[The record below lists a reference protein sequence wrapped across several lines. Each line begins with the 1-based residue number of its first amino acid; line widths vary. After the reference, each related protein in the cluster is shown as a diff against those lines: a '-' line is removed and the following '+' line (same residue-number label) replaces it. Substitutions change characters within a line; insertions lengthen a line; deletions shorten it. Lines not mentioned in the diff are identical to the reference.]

1 MSAASKRSASEK
13 VKTDNAV
20 PRAASA
26 FNPGPLF
33 GAVLTGALLFLS
45 FPKFGCGA
53 IAWVAW
59 VPLLIALRGKGV
71 REAMMLGFSAGL
83 VFHVGILYW
92 ITYVVV
98 KYGSLSLTLGVA
110 AMLLLCAYLSLYTAV
125 FAAGCVL
132 FRNCAPL
139 LAVPLLW
146 TGLEFIRGWIFTG
159 FPWETL
165 AYSQYRYLPLIQIAD
180 VTGPAGLSFLI
191 VVVNTLL
198 FQALITKRA
207 SMRFGSIAAI
217 AVVFLLLSGYGI
229 WRLDDVREGMAKS
242 ASIPVSLIQGNIDQN
257 LKWNPRY
264 QRDTVEAYLSQSAR
278 YLPPPGGVIV
288 WPETAVPFYF
298 QDDGPLQRRIL
309 AFARDHRV
317 WIVLGSPTYADR
329 AVGTNFANSAF
340 LVDPDGRIAGRY
352 DKVHLVPYG
361 EYVPLRRY
369 FPFIS
374 KLAVGVGDF
383 RPGRGYFPLSLNGHC
398 LGILICYEG
407 IFPAAGTDYKR
418 RGAEMLVNIT
428 NDAWFGPTSAPYQ
441 HLSMTVF
448 RAVETRTYLCRAAN
462 TGISAFISP
471 TGEITK
477 KTGLFLRSGLA
488 GEVRLLAKKTIYST
502 YGDFFAYSSIVVL
515 LGMTIVA
522 WMRRKHERDRI

>member
-1 MSAASKRSASEK
+1 MSAASKKSAFGK
-13 VKTDNAV
+13 VKIDNVV
-20 PRAASA
+20 PGAASA

-33 GAVLTGALLFLS
+33 GAVLTGVLLFLS

-53 IAWVAW
+53 IAWVALI
-59 VPLLIALRGKGV
+59 PLLIALRGKGV
-71 REAMMLGFSAGL
+71 REAVLLGFTAGL

-92 ITYVVV
+92 IAYVVV
-98 KYGSLSLTLGVA
+98 KYGSLSLTLGIA
-110 AMLLLCAYLSLYTAV
+110 AMLLLCAYLSLYTAA

-146 TGLEFIRGWIFTG
+146 TGLEFIRGLMLTG
-159 FPWETL
+159 FPWEAL
-165 AYSQYRYLPLIQIAD
+165 AYSQYRYLPLIQITD
-180 VTGPAGLSFLI
+180 ITGPAGLSFLI
-191 VVVNTLL
+191 VAVNALL
-198 FQALITKRA
+198 FQALIAKRT
-207 SMRFGSIAAI
+207 SMRLGSIAAI
-217 AVVFLLLSGYGI
+217 AIVFLLLSGYGL
-229 WRLDDVREGMAKS
+229 WRLADVRKAVTLS
-242 ASIPVSLIQGNIDQN
+242 ASLPVSLIQGNIDQN

-264 QRDTVEAYLSQSAR
+264 QRDTVDAYLSQSAR
-278 YLPPPGGVIV
+278 YLPPAGGVIV

-329 AVGTNFANSAF
+329 ALGTNFANSAF
-340 LVDPDGRIAGRY
+340 IIDPAGRIAGRY

-369 FPFIS
+369 FPFIG

-383 RPGRGYFPLSLNGHC
+383 RPGRGYFPLSLNGHR

-407 IFPAAGTDYKR
+407 IFPGAGTDYKR

-448 RAVETRTYLCRAAN
+448 RAVETRLSLCRAAN

-471 TGEITK
+471 TGQITK
-477 KTGLFLRSGLA
+477 KTGLFLRSGLS
-488 GEVRLLAKKTIYST
+488 GEVRLPGIKTIYST
-502 YGDFFAYSSIVVL
+502 YGDFFAYSGIVVL
-515 LGMTIVA
+515 LGMAIVA
-522 WMRRKHERDRI
+522 GMRRKHERDRI

>member
-1 MSAASKRSASEK
+1 
-13 VKTDNAV
+13 VKIDNAV
-20 PRAASA
+20 PGAQSA

-33 GAVLTGALLFLS
+33 GAALTGVLLFLS
-45 FPKFGCGA
+45 FPKFGCGV
-53 IAWVAW
+53 IAWVAL
-59 VPLLIALRGKGV
+59 VPLLIALRGKGL
-71 REAMMLGFSAGL
+71 REAMILGFTAGL
-83 VFHVGILYW
+83 IFHAGILYW

-98 KYGSLSLTLGVA
+98 KYGSLSLTLGLA
-110 AMLLLCAYLSLYTAV
+110 AMLLLCAYLSLYTAA

-132 FRNCAPL
+132 FRTSAPL
-139 LAVPLLW
+139 LAAPLLW
-146 TGLEFIRGWIFTG
+146 TGLEFVRGWIFTG
-159 FPWETL
+159 FPWEAL

-180 VTGPAGLSFLI
+180 ITGPAGLSFMI
-191 VVVNTLL
+191 VAVNTLL
-198 FQALITKRA
+198 CQALITKRA
-207 SMRFGSIAAI
+207 SMRLGFIAAI
-217 AVVFLLLSGYGI
+217 AVVFLLLSGYGL
-229 WRLDDVREGMAKS
+229 WRLADVRAETTES
-242 ASIPVSLIQGNIDQN
+242 AAIPVSLIQGNIDQN

-278 YLPPPGGVIV
+278 YLPPAGGVIV

-317 WIVLGSPTYADR
+317 WIVLGSPTYADQ
-329 AVGTNFANSAF
+329 ALGTNFANSAF
-340 LVDPDGRIAGRY
+340 VVDPAGRIAGRY

-369 FPFIS
+369 FPFIG

-383 RPGRGYFPLSLNGHC
+383 HPGRGYFPLSVDGHR

-448 RAVETRTYLCRAAN
+448 RAVETRMSLCRSAN

-471 TGEITK
+471 TGQITK
-477 KTGLFLRSGLA
+477 KTGLFVRSGLS
-488 GEVRLLAKKTIYST
+488 GEVRLPGMKTFYST

-515 LGMTIVA
+515 MGMAIVA

>member
-1 MSAASKRSASEK
+1 MNAASKRSAFEK
-13 VKTDNAV
+13 VKADNTV
-20 PRAASA
+20 SGTPSA

-33 GAVLTGALLFLS
+33 GAVLTGVLLFLS
-45 FPKFGCGA
+45 FPKFGCGV
-53 IAWVAW
+53 IAWVAL
-59 VPLLIALRGKGV
+59 VPLIISLRGKGT
-71 REAMMLGFSAGL
+71 REAMILGFTAGL

-98 KYGSLSLTLGVA
+98 KYGSLSPPLGVA
-110 AMLLLCAYLSLYTAV
+110 AMLLLCAYLSLYTA
-125 FAAGCVL
+125 FFTAGCVF
-132 FRNCAPL
+132 FRHCAPL
-139 LAVPLLW
+139 IAVPLLW

-159 FPWETL
+159 FPWEAL
-165 AYSQYRYLPLIQIAD
+165 AYSQYRCLPLIQIVD
-180 VTGPAGLSFLI
+180 VTGPAGLTFLI
-191 VVVNTLL
+191 VLVNMLL
-198 FQALITKRA
+198 FQVLTTKLA
-207 SMRFGSIAAI
+207 SMRFASIVAI
-217 AVVFLLLSGYGI
+217 AVVFSLLAGYGL
-229 WRLDDVREGMAKS
+229 WRLGVVRNGIAKS

-264 QRDTVEAYLSQSAR
+264 QRNTVDAYLSQSAR
-278 YLPPPGGVIV
+278 HLPAAGGVIV

-317 WIVLGSPTYADR
+317 WMILGSPTYADR
-329 AVGTNFANSAF
+329 ALGTNFANSAF
-340 LVDPDGRIAGRY
+340 LVDPAGRIAGRY

-383 RPGRGYFPLSLNGHC
+383 RPGRGYVPLPMNGHR

-448 RAVETRTYLCRAAN
+448 RAVETRMYLCRAAN

-471 TGEITK
+471 TGKITK
-477 KTGLFLRSGLA
+477 KTGIFQRSGLS
-488 GEVRLLAKKTIYST
+488 GEVRLFQKKTIYST
-502 YGDFFAYSSIVVL
+502 YGDFFAYSSIIVL